1 MSGTLQM
8 LNKLQL
14 LNCRKKKLRLSI
26 LHKMNLRSFV
36 TVLAKEFHEIIHIK
50 FHTMPGTWK
59 MFDK

>member
-1 MSGTLQM
+1 MSATFQM

-14 LNCRKKKLRLSI
+14 LNCCKKTLSLSI
-26 LHKMNLRSFV
+26 LHKTNLRSFV

-59 MFDK
+59 MFNK

>member
-1 MSGTLQM
+1 MSGPLQM